1 MENEFSKEFKK
12 FRKSMGMRGHRR
24 IEDFSDLDWQLID
37 ITIGILKRHLD
48 PVASRVL
55 RAELAKAANICP
67 DDAGWYITDVLTYD
81 PIIEGEIVHVL
92 EVESD
97 KQGRGVSITN
107 AFKKYYDER
116 KIDRKK
122 TP

>member
-1 MENEFSKEFKK
+1 MENEFSEEFKK

-24 IEDFSDLDWQLID
+24 IEDFTDLDWQLID
-37 ITIGILKRHLD
+37 ITIGILERHQG
-48 PVASRVL
+48 PVARSVL
-55 RAELAKAANICP
+55 RGELAKATNICP
-67 DDAGWYITDVLTYD
+67 DDVGWYITDVLTYD
-81 PIIEGEIVHVL
+81 PIIEGEVVHVL

-97 KQGRGVSITN
+97 KRGCRVSTTN